1 LPKRIFITATN
12 TDIGKTYATL
22 LLIEQLSK
30 MGLRVGVYKPIET
43 GVNGLP
49 ADGTLLLKTAQH
61 YNAALK
67 NFRINDIVTL
77 SLPLPA
83 APYIANKA
91 KKIDLSLFD
100 NALAKIEKECDIV
113 LIEGAGGML
122 TPIDNTL
129 MMIDLAHHFNATT
142 LLITHCNLGCINDT
156 LLNLALLEQR
166 NLKHLWAFNCR
177 DQEST
182 FMKTSAPYFNDHFD
196 SLYFLHHNIKALA
209 LALLDKIAST
219 NTKESACVI

>member
-1 LPKRIFITATN
+1 LSKRIFITATN
-12 TDIGKTYATL
+12 TDIGKTYATV
-22 LLIEQLSK
+22 LLIEQFSK

-49 ADGTLLLKTAQH
+49 ADGTLLLKTVQN
-61 YNAALK
+61 YNPSFK
-67 NFRINDIVTL
+67 NFRINDIVSL

-83 APYIANKA
+83 APYVANKA
-91 KKIDLSLFD
+91 KKADLSLFD
-100 NALAKIEKECDIV
+100 KALTKIEKECDIV
-113 LIEGAGGML
+113 LIEGAGGIL

-166 NLKHLWAFNCR
+166 KLTHIWAFNCR
-177 DQEST
+177 DHDNL
-182 FMKTSAPYFNDHFD
+182 FHKTSFPYFNDNFS
-196 SLYFLHHNIKALA
+196 SLYFLNRTIEELA
-209 LALLDKIAST
+209 QALLDKIAL
-219 NTKESACVI
+219 NTKE

>member
-1 LPKRIFITATN
+1 M
-12 TDIGKTYATL
+12 
-22 LLIEQLSK
+22 E
-30 MGLRVGVYKPIET
+30 LRVGVYKPIET

-77 SLPLPA
+77 ALPLPA
-83 APYIANKA
+83 APYIANKT
-91 KKIDLSLFD
+91 KKIDLFLFD
-100 NALAKIEKECDIV
+100 NALEKIEKECDIV

-156 LLNLALLEQR
+156 LLNLTLLKQR
-166 NLKHLWAFNCR
+166 NIKHLWAFNCR
-177 DQEST
+177 DNETT
-182 FMKTSAPYFNDHFD
+182 FIKTSAPYFNDHFD

-209 LALLDKIAST
+209 LALLDKIAL
-219 NTKESACVI
+219 NTQEPPCVI